1 MFDVVIPTY
10 NSNPE
15 FLKKA
20 VDSVLNQT
28 YQNFEIYICD
38 GTPTNLPNNAQ
49 ETLKHYSD
57 KRIHIL
63 EQSGVGPSNARNE
76 AVKAGSNP
84 YIALLDSDDLW
95 DVRKLKYLCEFIEK
109 NSPKMIWSAFKMNL
123 GVDFRTGFLENW
135 SATALEHRW
144 FRVYWCPL
152 ATSSLV
158 FQRTVLEE
166 SGGWNEKIFMGEDT
180 ELNVRIIKEHSQDCH
195 QINAYMGLYRR
206 HENQT
211 SFNEIH
217 YHENLQQGLIWV
229 NRSKVF
235 DETFSELKKTS
246 IDSYSETYWKDLY
259 DHVQSHR
266 IASDNPAESNWENYI
281 LMRVDGTPNGT
292 KFKEKTAHLEDVMED
307 LNCLT

>member
-1 MFDVVIPTY
+1 MFDIIIPAY

-15 FLKKA
+15 FLRNA
-20 VDSVLNQT
+20 IDSVLSQT

-38 GTPTNLPNNAQ
+38 GTPTNLPNHAQ

-63 EQSGVGPSNARNE
+63 KQSGVGPSNARNE
-76 AVKAGSNP
+76 AVKAGRNP

-95 DVRKLKYLCEFIEK
+95 EIRKLEYLFSFIETHT
-109 NSPKMIWSAFKMNL
+109 PKMLWSAVKMNL

-135 SATALEHRW
+135 DATALEHRW

-166 SGGWNEKIFMGEDT
+166 SEGWNEKMFMGEDT
-180 ELNVRIIKEHSQDCH
+180 ELNVRIIKKHAQDCY
-195 QINAYMGLYRR
+195 QINAYLGLYRR

-211 SFNEIH
+211 SFNETH
-217 YHENLQQGLIWV
+217 YHENLQHGLIWA

-235 DETFSELKKTS
+235 DETFLELKETS
-246 IDSYSETYWKDLY
+246 NNSYSETYWKDLY
-259 DHVQSHR
+259 EQVQSHR
-266 IASDNPAESNWENYI
+266 IASNNPAESNWENYI